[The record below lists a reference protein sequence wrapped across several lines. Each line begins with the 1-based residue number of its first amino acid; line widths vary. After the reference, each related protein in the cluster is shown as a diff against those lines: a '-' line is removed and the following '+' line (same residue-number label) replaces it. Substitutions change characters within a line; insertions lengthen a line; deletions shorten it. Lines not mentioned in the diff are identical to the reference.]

1 MTLNRPPMAVLAA
14 ASGVLLFI
22 GATYLSNEAASGLS
36 SGLADRLRQIG
47 DAFPIDMAS
56 FWTLFAA
63 LFAIM
68 NPLIAVPLF
77 VRVTRGR
84 RAIESQRL
92 AGIASLSVLLAL
104 LAAAIAG
111 QQLLDFFAIS
121 IGAFRISGGVIVLL
135 MGLAMMRSE
144 SSGKSSSGT
153 GEGPAS
159 EGDSVAI
166 CPLAIP
172 LLAGPGAIATI
183 IVESQAAL
191 VPADFATIA
200 AVIMTMVALTYLVLR
215 LAAPIARA
223 LGPTGLMVATRLI
236 GMIVA
241 AIAIDM
247 MVIGLRLSF
256 PAAL

>member
-1 MTLNRPPMAVLAA
+1 MTLHKPPMAVLAA

-22 GATYLSNEAASGLS
+22 GATYLSNGAASGQGF
-36 SGLADRLRQIG
+36 GLLDSLRQIG
-47 DAFPIDMAS
+47 DAVPIDMAS
-56 FWTLFAA
+56 FWALFAA

-77 VRVTRGR
+77 VRVTSGR
-84 RAIESQRL
+84 RASESQRL
-92 AGIASLSVLLAL
+92 ASLVSFSVLLVL
-104 LAAAIAG
+104 MAAAIAG

-144 SSGKSSSGT
+144 SGAKASSSAD
-153 GEGPAS
+153 EGSAS
-159 EGDSVAI
+159 EGQSLAI

-183 IVESQAAL
+183 IVESQAAS

-200 AVIMTMVALTYLVLR
+200 AVIGAMVALIYLVLR
-215 LAAPIARA
+215 LASPIARA

-256 PAAL
+256 PAAF